1 MPNSA
6 YAHHDRITLSGITA
20 VGFHGV
26 LDFEKRDGQ
35 PFTVDATLYTDFADA
50 AAGDD
55 LEKTTNYAQV
65 AELIHQKIVFD
76 CRGDSLRVRAHRC
89 GGGEGLQAAGP
100 HHRSLRER
108 GGERVPRAYS
118 RVPAGRHARYR
129 REVLTMPLRPL
140 SAHRAV
146 LALGSNLGESE
157 STIERAVVDLREAGV
172 RILRVSPLY
181 RTAPVGGP
189 EGQPDYV
196 NAVIEVSTELS
207 PYELLKLCNTVEA
220 AHHRERLVRWG
231 PRTLDIDVIDY
242 EGTVS
247 DDPVLTLPHPRAHER
262 AFVLTPWARM
272 DPEARLLVARSDGGA
287 VTYVPV
293 SVAELSRD
301 LNLTHEDAGEDA
313 IRYMREMNLSVGP

>member
-1 MPNSA
+1 MA
-6 YAHHDRITLSGITA
+6 GAA
-20 VGFHGV
+20 
-26 LDFEKRDGQ
+26 E
-35 PFTVDATLYTDFADA
+35 YT
-50 AAGDD
+50 
-55 LEKTTNYAQV
+55 
-65 AELIHQKIVFD
+65 
-76 CRGDSLRVRAHRC
+76 
-89 GGGEGLQAAGP
+89 
-100 HHRSLRER
+100 
-108 GGERVPRAYS
+108 
-118 RVPAGRHARYR
+118 
-129 REVLTMPLRPL
+129 
-140 SAHRAV
+140 HRAV

-157 STIERAVVDLREAGV
+157 DTLERAVADLVAGGVQLV
-172 RILRVSPLY
+172 RASGLY

-189 EGQPDYV
+189 AGQPDFV
-196 NAVIEVSTELS
+196 NAVIEVTTDLGA
-207 PYELLKLCNTVEA
+207 YELLKLCNAVEA

-272 DPEARLLVARSDGGA
+272 DPEARLLVARSEEGA